1 MRRLKSWI
9 IRLGSALALAFV
21 GALLGTVSP
30 VDDRPFLGQPYRQ
43 STLNR
48 LDSTPS
54 WPSSV
59 TGPARAGFGRVELT
73 PQLVSSNPAPAQGR
87 FSSIPLAGYGAR
99 SGKPATGSLDPL
111 WVKAVA
117 LETREYRIV
126 WVAIDALIIPREVT
140 EIVTTELARDPGL
153 SRDELYLGASHTH
166 GSLGGWGEGFVA
178 EAFAGPFTPGVRDW
192 MAGCIVAATRQA
204 LTNLAPVH
212 VGSGSFQAPG
222 QIRNRLVQEAGR
234 VDAEFSL
241 LKFNRTDGSSAV
253 IGTYGAHAT
262 VLGADNMSF
271 SGDYPGAWARHVE
284 QLTGATAL
292 FIAGGVG
299 SHSARS
305 GPGSPTERVENLGH
319 QLALDTVQAL
329 SRIQTSPDV
338 LLTTIGLPV
347 DLPEPNIRL
356 VDDFRLRPWLSRRLV
371 PTGSKTFLQAVRI
384 NDSIWVS
391 TPCDFSG
398 ELALT
403 LKEHACTLGRNLT
416 VTSFNGDYIGYVI
429 PSKYYHLGGY
439 EPQTMSFFGPAL
451 PDYFDDL
458 IRRMMAGL

>member
-1 MRRLKSWI
+1 MRRFKTWTRRIGLT
-9 IRLGSALALAFV
+9 LGLVLVV
-21 GALLGTVSP
+21 GIVGSVSP
-30 VDDRPFLGQPYRQ
+30 IDDRPFLGQPYHQ

-48 LDSTPS
+48 LDTRTA
-54 WPSSV
+54 WPSAV
-59 TGPARAGFGRVELT
+59 PGPARAGFARVELT
-73 PQLVSSNPAPAQGR
+73 PQLVSSNPNPATGH
-87 FSSIPLAGYGAR
+87 FASIPLAGYGAR

-117 LETREYRIV
+117 LETREHRIV
-126 WVAIDALIIPREVT
+126 WIGIDTLIIPREVT
-140 EIVTTELARDPGL
+140 DIAVTELARDPGL
-153 SRDELYLGASHTH
+153 SREELYLGSTHTH
-166 GSLGGWGEGFVA
+166 GSLGGWGEGIVA
-178 EAFAGPFTPGVRDW
+178 EAFAGPFTQGVREW
-192 MAGCIVAATRQA
+192 MASCIVAATRQA
-204 LTNLAPVH
+204 LANLAPVQ

-222 QIRNRLVQEAGR
+222 QIRNRLVHEAGR
-234 VDAEFSL
+234 TDSEFSL
-241 LKFNRTDGSSAV
+241 LKFERVDGSSAI
-253 IGTYGAHAT
+253 IGAFGAHAT
-262 VLGADNMSF
+262 VLGSDNLLF
-271 SGDYPGAWARHVE
+271 SGDYPGAWARQVE

-299 SHSARS
+299 SHSARTD
-305 GPGSPTERVENLGH
+305 PGSPTEKVERLGR

-329 SRIQTSPDV
+329 ARIQTSPEV
-338 LLTTIGLPV
+338 HLSTIGLPV

-356 VDDFRLRPWLSRRLV
+356 ADDFRLRPWLARQLV
-371 PTGSKTFLQAVRI
+371 PAGPTTFLQAVRI

-429 PSKYYHLGGY
+429 PSRYYHLGGY
-439 EPQTMSFFGPAL
+439 EPQTMSFFGPSL
-451 PDYFDDL
+451 PDYFEDL

>member
-1 MRRLKSWI
+1 MRRFMTWTL
-9 IRLGSALALAFV
+9 RLGSALGVVFV
-21 GALLGTVSP
+21 VAILGTVSP
-30 VDDRPFLGQPYRQ
+30 IDDRPFLLQPYHQ

-48 LDSTPS
+48 LDNAPS

-59 TGPARAGFGRVELT
+59 SGPARAGFARVELT
-73 PQLVSSNPAPAQGR
+73 PQLVSSNPAPASGR
-87 FSSIPLAGYGAR
+87 FTSIPLAGYGAR
-99 SGKPATGSLDPL
+99 AGKPATGSLDPL

-117 LETREYRIV
+117 LETREHRIV
-126 WVAIDALIIPREVT
+126 WISIDALIIPREVT
-140 EIVTTELARDPGL
+140 EIVIAELVRDPGL
-153 SRDELYLGASHTH
+153 SREELYLGATHTH
-166 GSLGGWGEGFVA
+166 GSLGGWGEGLVA

-192 MAGCIVAATRQA
+192 MAACIVAATRQA
-204 LTNLAPVH
+204 LTDLAPVR

-234 VDAEFSL
+234 TDAEFSL
-241 LKFNRTDGSSAV
+241 LKFERADGSSAV
-253 IGTYGAHAT
+253 IGAFGAHAT
-262 VLGADNMSF
+262 VLGSDNMLF
-271 SGDYPGAWARHVE
+271 SGDYPGAWARQVE
-284 QLTGATAL
+284 ESTGATAL

-305 GPGSPTERVENLGH
+305 GIGSPTERVENLGR
-319 QLALDTVQAL
+319 QLALDTTQAL
-329 SRIQTSPDV
+329 ARIPTSPEV

-356 VDDFRLRPWLSRRLV
+356 ADDFRLRPWLSRRLV
-371 PTGSKTFLQAVRI
+371 PTGSNTFLQAVRI

-439 EPQTMSFFGPAL
+439 EPQTMSFFGPSL
-451 PDYFDDL
+451 PDYFEEL